1 MSNTDMLACCEI
13 HKHYLKSRKW
23 SVWSIFN
30 KQFFFFKTVRCW
42 VFIHVGSCIVR
53 YLEQHLSKQ
62 PKLIH
67 LRLIWHTGMVRE
79 RLIWQRVKSE
89 RAQAQHTHHRKVRFW
104 IFKMAS
110 DGECIHAKQSV
121 PTDLP
126 ASGHRWGTRHTSLPL
141 PVCGKLCKCVNCER
155 TY

>member
-1 MSNTDMLACCEI
+1 MVTVSLCHSNTSMPEAWVWRRRSWRRAPTCCRCTTLCPSTHRPQTSPGNKLQCETSVMSNTDMLACCEI

-79 RLIWQRVKSE
+79 RLIWQRVDRKS
-89 RAQAQHTHHRKVRFW
+89 V
-104 IFKMAS
+104 
-110 DGECIHAKQSV
+110 V
-121 PTDLP
+121 
-126 ASGHRWGTRHTSLPL
+126 
-141 PVCGKLCKCVNCER
+141 
-155 TY
+155 